1 MSEVAAAQ
9 RTSSH
14 LIATVY
20 IGTVRMMVSMHDA
33 TQILDS
39 EAPSGAP
46 RWAIEQI
53 SALGPRPESFAAA
66 QPLAVPARWSAT
78 GCNAQGV
85 WGRCSGSS
93 SEPYDTVVDHAHVAF
108 ACSCP
113 SRITPCKH
121 ALALLVLWSRG
132 QIGAAVAVPTAN
144 QWLAKQIAAAA
155 SRVAAAQPTA
165 SPARAPAPSAGP
177 AAEPAAGADDTSNMT
192 PPPDSSPSTRDD
204 RVARMMV
211 GLTELDRWL
220 DDRVRTGLA
229 DPSLA
234 RYATWDALAA
244 RLVDAQVGGLAN
256 RVRRL
261 AGVVGASPDWHE
273 QLLAEMGLMHLLAE
287 AGRHIGSLPSA
298 LGDSVAA
305 AIGWQVRQADVLAG
319 VPETDHWHVAGRS
332 DVREDRIEVR
342 RVWLRGRASGR
353 WAMVLSFAA
362 YGSRLDDSL
371 IVGSDVHADVFRY
384 PGALGLRSIV
394 GRRYDAVDVAQPTL
408 PLPLVTQPY
417 VIATVQGACNEVGT
431 ALAFEPWI
439 DRFPTTLRAAPTR
452 RGGVWF
458 LADHTGSVPISP
470 AATDV
475 TSLLACSGGVAVTI
489 TAEWTPRGFVPL
501 AVHMPDRTIDVGP
514 VADPSFLAQAAG

>member
-1 MSEVAAAQ
+1 VV
-9 RTSSH
+9 
-14 LIATVY
+14 TVF
-20 IGTVRMMVSMHDA
+20 IGTVSTMSTMHDA
-33 TQILDS
+33 IEIPGSAL
-39 EAPSGAP
+39 PSGAP

-53 SALGPRPESFAAA
+53 AALGPRPESFAAA

-78 GCNAQGV
+78 GCNEYGV

-121 ALALLVLWSRG
+121 ALALLLLWSRG
-132 QIGAAVAVPTAN
+132 QVGAAAVVPTAA
-144 QWLAKQIAAAA
+144 QWLAKQLAAATSRAATQPAASPAAAA
-155 SRVAAAQPTA
+155 
-165 SPARAPAPSAGP
+165 APSAGA
-177 AAEPAAGADDTSNMT
+177 AAEPSAGAPGEAAAT
-192 PPPDSSPSTRDD
+192 PSAESSSTRDD

-211 GLTELDRWL
+211 GLAELERWL

-261 AGVVGASPDWHE
+261 AGIVGAAPDWHE
-273 QLLAEMGLMHLLAE
+273 QLLAEIGLLHLLAD
-287 AGRHIGSLPSA
+287 AGRHIGTLPSA
-298 LGDSVAA
+298 LGDSVAS

-319 VPETDHWHVAGRS
+319 VAETDHWHVAGRS

-362 YGSRLDDSL
+362 YGSRLDESL
-371 IVGSDVHADVFRY
+371 TVGSEVHADVFRY
-384 PGALGLRSIV
+384 PGALGLRSII
-394 GRRYDAVDVAQPTL
+394 GRRYDDDTATTTAAQPAL
-408 PLPLVTQPY
+408 PLPLHLAVPP
-417 VIATVQGACNEVGT
+417 VVVATVQAGCHEVGT
-431 ALAFEPWI
+431 ALAAEPWI
-439 DRFPTTLRAAPTR
+439 DRYPVTMRAAPTR
-452 RGGVWF
+452 RGGAWF

-470 AATDV
+470 VATDITTV
-475 TSLLACSGGVAVTI
+475 LACSGGGAVTV

-501 AVHMPDRTIDVGP
+501 ALHMSDRTIDVGP

>member
-1 MSEVAAAQ
+1 
-9 RTSSH
+9 
-14 LIATVY
+14 
-20 IGTVRMMVSMHDA
+20 
-33 TQILDS
+33 
-39 EAPSGAP
+39 
-46 RWAIEQI
+46 
-53 SALGPRPESFAAA
+53 
-66 QPLAVPARWSAT
+66 
-78 GCNAQGV
+78 
-85 WGRCSGSS
+85 
-93 SEPYDTVVDHAHVAF
+93 
-108 ACSCP
+108 
-113 SRITPCKH
+113 
-121 ALALLVLWSRG
+121 
-132 QIGAAVAVPTAN
+132 
-144 QWLAKQIAAAA
+144 
-155 SRVAAAQPTA
+155 
-165 SPARAPAPSAGP
+165 
-177 AAEPAAGADDTSNMT
+177 
-192 PPPDSSPSTRDD
+192 
-204 RVARMMV
+204 MMV
-211 GLTELDRWL
+211 GLTELGRWL

-273 QLLAEMGLMHLLAE
+273 QLLAEIGLLHLLAE
-287 AGRHIGSLPSA
+287 AGRHLGSLPPA

-342 RVWLRGRASGR
+342 RVWLRGRATER

-371 IVGSDVHADVFRY
+371 IVGNVVHADVFRY

-394 GRRYDAVDVAQPTL
+394 GRRYDDAGNAAQPML
-408 PLPLVTQPY
+408 PLPLAAQPC
-417 VIATVQGACNEVGT
+417 VVATVQGACNEVGT
-431 ALAFEPWI
+431 ALAVEPWI
-439 DRFPTTLRAAPTR
+439 DRFPVTLRAAPAR
-452 RGGVWF
+452 RGGAWL

-470 AATDV
+470 AATDI
-475 TSLLACSGGVAVTI
+475 TSLLACSGGTTVTI

-501 AVHMPDRTIDVGP
+501 ALHLPDRTIDIGP